1 MGNRAD
7 GVFCVTGSYGEIWR
21 WLQLRRVPVLSSVSD
36 QEINEL
42 VSHLDQVEIRPG
54 ECVYDVG
61 DPGDCMY
68 VVERGQVIFFSII
81 RVSYLFEYDAR
92 LY

>member
-1 MGNRAD
+1 M
-7 GVFCVTGSYGEIWR
+7 
-21 WLQLRRVPVLSSVSD
+21 LSSVSD

-42 VSHLDQVEIRPG
+42 VSHLDKVEIRPG

-68 VVERGQVIFFSII
+68 VVERGQASVFSII
-81 RVSYLFEYDAR
+81 RVSFYSRMRNSTDGKLCFA
-92 LY
+92 

>member
-1 MGNRAD
+1 
-7 GVFCVTGSYGEIWR
+7 
-21 WLQLRRVPVLSSVSD
+21 VLSSVSD

-42 VSHLDQVEIRPG
+42 VSHLDEVEISPG

-81 RVSYLFEYDAR
+81 RV
-92 LY
+92 

>member
-1 MGNRAD
+1 ML
-7 GVFCVTGSYGEIWR
+7 VLFITGSYGEIWR

-68 VVERGQVIFFSII
+68 VVERGQVIFFFII
-81 RVSYLFEYDAR
+81 RVSYLFEYDGR
-92 LY
+92 LD

>member
-1 MGNRAD
+1 M
-7 GVFCVTGSYGEIWR
+7 
-21 WLQLRRVPVLSSVSD
+21 LSSVSD

-68 VVERGQVIFFSII
+68 VVERGQVIFFYII
-81 RVSYLFEYDAR
+81 RVSYYSSTMRVCTDGVFCLTLTGAR
-92 LY
+92 L